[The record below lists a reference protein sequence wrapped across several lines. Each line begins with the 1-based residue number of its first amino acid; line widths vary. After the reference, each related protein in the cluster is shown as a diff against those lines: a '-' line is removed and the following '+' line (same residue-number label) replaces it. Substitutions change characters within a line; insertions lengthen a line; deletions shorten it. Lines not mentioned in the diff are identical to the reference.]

1 VYREAEGSQMM
12 GVSVRG
18 DWGRGLGV
26 DWVGWGGERG
36 AGDVRGGGD
45 GDGDG
50 GVGHE
55 RKSKKTDSFSVIKV
69 RAHTPLFGIVE
80 KNKKYMYQIFLIRF

>member
-1 VYREAEGSQMM
+1 M
-12 GVSVRG
+12 
-18 DWGRGLGV
+18 
-26 DWVGWGGERG
+26 
-36 AGDVRGGGD
+36 RGGGD

>member
-1 VYREAEGSQMM
+1 M
-12 GVSVRG
+12 
-18 DWGRGLGV
+18 
-26 DWVGWGGERG
+26 
-36 AGDVRGGGD
+36 RGGGD

-69 RAHTPLFGIVE
+69 RAHTPFWDCG
-80 KNKKYMYQIFLIRF
+80 KK